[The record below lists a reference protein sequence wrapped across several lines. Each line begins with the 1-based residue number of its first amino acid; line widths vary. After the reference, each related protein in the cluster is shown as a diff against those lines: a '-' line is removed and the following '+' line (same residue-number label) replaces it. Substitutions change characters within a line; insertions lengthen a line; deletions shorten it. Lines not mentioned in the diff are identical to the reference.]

1 MILQFNIYR
10 LYSSRGG
17 PFHLYQSARV
27 SLSLLCCKLNVRP
40 AVYCSSAVSIV
51 RVPLNKM
58 IRAEIK
64 SHGKFVLSANIQ
76 YVQQEHEEHNK
87 MIYHMIENEICMD
100 RPVTSVVHQQIV
112 I

>member
-1 MILQFNIYR
+1 MIN
-10 LYSSRGG
+10 
-17 PFHLYQSARV
+17 
-27 SLSLLCCKLNVRP
+27 
-40 AVYCSSAVSIV
+40 
-51 RVPLNKM
+51 
-58 IRAEIK
+58 AEIK